1 MKARAHAV
9 RILRTRYRLEGM
21 AAQSKLTMLSVLI
34 QKYNPDQPRI
44 PTGNSGAGRWA
55 GNQNPAR
62 HDVNDGSRLHLA
74 QNYSWG
80 DLVAEIPNRV
90 GRDCIY
96 RFDFGLVKV
105 PGPTNLRCIQRTPSA
120 AVTHGQLL
128 NDNGEK

>member
-1 MKARAHAV
+1 
-9 RILRTRYRLEGM
+9 M
-21 AAQSKLTMLSVLI
+21 AAQSKLMTLSWLI
-34 QKYNPDQPRI
+34 QTYNPDQPRI
-44 PTGNSGAGRWA
+44 PAGNSCAGRWA

-62 HDVNDGSRLHLA
+62 HHVSDDNRPRLA

-80 DLVAEIPNRV
+80 DLVAEIPNSA

-120 AVTHGQLL
+120 TVTHGQLL
-128 NDNGEK
+128 NDNCEK

>member
-1 MKARAHAV
+1 MSEFGVNAI

-21 AAQSKLTMLSVLI
+21 AAHSKLMMLSRLA

-44 PTGNSGAGRWA
+44 PAGNSGGGRWA
-55 GNQNPAR
+55 GGQDPAR
-62 HDVNDGSRLHLA
+62 HDERTEIWQRYA

-80 DLVAEIPNRV
+80 ELVAEIPNSI

-128 NDNGEK
+128 NDN